1 MIDASSVLVRP
12 VVSEKTY
19 ALMEVGTYVFVV
31 DPRASKVEIRRAVED
46 AFNVHVT
53 RVNTLTRKGKK
64 RRDRKTRR
72 VGYRPT
78 VKRALVTLVEG
89 DRIDVFES

>member
-1 MIDASSVLVRP
+1 MIDGSSVIIRP

-19 ALMEVGTYVFVV
+19 ALMETGTYVFVV
-31 DPRASKVEIRRAVED
+31 DPRASKVEIRHAVED
-46 AFNVHVT
+46 AFNVHVV
-53 RVNTLTRKGKK
+53 RVNTLARKGKK
-64 RRDRKTRR
+64 RLDRKTRR